1 MQCQINKSINSKK
14 CSIMNQ
20 ELKEKFEELEVTVLA
35 YCTIMGYNDEESE
48 ELYNAIFDSFE
59 ELEELNN
66 ELQRKK
72 VF

>member
-1 MQCQINKSINSKK
+1 
-14 CSIMNQ
+14 MNQ

-35 YCTIMGYNDEESE
+35 YCTTMGYNDEESE
-48 ELYNAIFDSFE
+48 ELYNAIFDRFE